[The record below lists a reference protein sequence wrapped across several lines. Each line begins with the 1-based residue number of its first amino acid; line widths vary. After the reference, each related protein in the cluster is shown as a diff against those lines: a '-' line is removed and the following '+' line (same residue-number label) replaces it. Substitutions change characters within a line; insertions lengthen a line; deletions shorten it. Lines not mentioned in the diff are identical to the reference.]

1 MTVVIKI
8 LIKTQVGEA
17 NCPVGRPGS
26 SQLSDK
32 QPCQASGPPSALGKP
47 RSGFARLL
55 SLFLK

>member
-1 MTVVIKI
+1 MTVEIKI

-17 NCPVGRPGS
+17 KCPVGRPGS

-32 QPCQASGPPSALGKP
+32 HPCQASAPTSALGKL
-47 RSGFARLL
+47 RNDFARLL